1 MPIKKDLLQKAG
13 VPQKEIQALEEA
25 LLAYKSAQERPVHRV
40 PSIVC
45 AGIYNAGKSTLLNA
59 LCGEERFPTGNVPT
73 TKAIARA
80 EFDGAV
86 YIDTPGLNAQEEDDQ
101 EAEAAYASAD
111 FILFVSSIQNGNIS
125 AMEAKWLAKLR
136 EQYTEDGLR
145 QRLICVLSNYGQV
158 EEEERDRL
166 RQGFQTDLEK
176 ACGLCLKEIFCVDS
190 CIYLDGKSQNEPLLM
205 EYSGIPNLKV
215 SLTRLIANAE
225 DTLCGARE
233 AELDTLRK
241 TVTEQ
246 LSECKKIVESALSK
260 CESQNNAAKVE
271 EMFSEAKKKLDDSL
285 FKTVSIGNCG
295 LYLSYIGKYYE
306 GKERASLHR
315 QAKESIRTFAEK
327 SLRIAHREVD
337 NLIKELRSNYGNFGM
352 GSRYFKANGEV
363 NRVLEELRLKLVQSG
378 IQVSSAEE
386 INVQPD
392 LHDLNEDVSFII
404 QGGDYWSPS
413 EYLNIFDNRIEFY
426 EDEYGYRKK
435 GLFGEYWQSKYRFY
449 NGAALREVSEHI
461 TKEYEYQEKRANEVV
476 ENYYWGPFVKE
487 LRSEANKQIQSMRQA
502 ATASLERIRKSAEQ
516 PLRDALDHLCKLE
529 KEAAK

>member
-111 FILFVSSIQNGNIS
+111 FILFVSSIQNGNIG

-205 EYSGIPNLKV
+205 EYSGIPNLKA
-215 SLTRLIANAE
+215 SLAQLIANAE
-225 DTLCGARE
+225 DTLCRARE

-271 EMFSEAKKKLDDSL
+271 EMFSEAQKKLDGRLSES
-285 FKTVSIGNCG
+285 VSIFGSLDLWRNEG
-295 LYLSYIGKYYE
+295 TTSFKGKFE
-306 GKERASLHR
+306 FSVMQK
-315 QAKESIRTFAEK
+315 AKDSVYKFAEK
-327 SLRIAHREVD
+327 SVRDARREIRKIFRDVRAEYC
-337 NLIKELRSNYGNFGM
+337 NTGM
-352 GSRYFKANGEV
+352 NSRYFIINEDV
-363 NRVLEELRLKLVQSG
+363 NKILQELQLKLIKTGVQ
-378 IQVSSAEE
+378 VPNVKELK
-386 INVQPD
+386 VQPD
-392 LHDLNEDVSFII
+392 IDELSGELSDMEN
-404 QGGDYWSPS
+404 GDYSSPS
-413 EYLNIFDNRIEFY
+413 DYVY
-426 EDEYGYRKK
+426 ESDISIMDFGL
-435 GLFGEYWQSKYRFY
+435 GLFDRSYLAFSSSAINSAHEEIQKEFNYQKKHAGEWIERF
-449 NGAALREVSEHI
+449 
-461 TKEYEYQEKRANEVV
+461 
-476 ENYYWGPFVKE
+476 YWGPFVKE
-487 LRSEANKQIQSMRQA
+487 LRSEANKQIQSMRQT